1 MYNYARYE
9 VYYAKILNNVEEE
22 FYPENKEIF
31 SISGVPVQVQEKYP
45 TGTAS
50 DMRSEQT
57 SNRDAKTLSGITN
70 FSTKQTQLY
79 KCCMSRYSIHN
90 IHVTFQ
96 GTIIKEIILAEQS
109 FRGGLKQIL
118 IKALPFIF

>member
-9 VYYAKILNNVEEE
+9 VYYAKILNNVEE

-31 SISGVPVQVQEKYP
+31 SIKGVSVNVQEKYP
-45 TGTAS
+45 TRTAS
-50 DMRSEQT
+50 DMRNEQT

-70 FSTKQTQLY
+70 FSRKQTPLY

-109 FRGGLKQIL
+109 LRGGLKQIL
-118 IKALPFIF
+118 IKALPFNS